1 MKKKILT
8 EQRLCELAGIKEAGI
23 RPTPSGGWEG
33 PTGTIDMDKVEVEEP
48 EVPVDPDATQAPST
62 VPSADKAP
70 EMDVALSKKVGRE
83 LVDWFFSTAAA
94 EDALVKARSL
104 VGDTEKKMQVAH
116 QTKLDPHGT
125 VPGKDRAGQAEIH
138 ALSNIQNSDEYHD
151 AEQLVGLW
159 NALAGGVPPVVAK
172 AQELRTAGEAIIDA
186 GGFTETGRTLLKV
199 WNSLDRGGLRAAD
212 WAKDMHIK

>member
-23 RPTPSGGWEG
+23 RRTPSGGWEG
-33 PTGTIDMDKVEVEEP
+33 PTGTLDIDKVEAPEEAA
-48 EVPVDPDATQAPST
+48 DPDATQAPST
-62 VPSADKAP
+62 VPGELDKRAP
-70 EMDVALSKKVGRE
+70 EMPVALSKKVGRE

-172 AQELRTAGEAIIDA
+172 AQELRTAGEPIIDA